1 MGAGTECHA
10 PLETVR
16 VEESTDR
23 DDYHVLPVEGV
34 AKRLDVDVH
43 TGLSTNEASRRLQ
56 VFGENQIRSSGG
68 SNIARILIR
77 QCANIMSAVLV
88 AAMILSF
95 VTKDFI
101 EGTVIALIVVTN
113 VIIGF
118 FQEYKAERTMEAL
131 RKMTA
136 PTSNVLRDGRQKTI
150 PTIHVVPGD
159 VLLLKNGDA
168 VGADSRIFS
177 EQVLS
182 IDEALLT
189 GESCAVDKVHIPVG
203 KGSSYVPLGER
214 TSMAF
219 ASTVVIS
226 GRGKGIVVRTGMQTE
241 IGKIA
246 TSVELASGSAEKTPL
261 QKSIDSMA
269 VVLLAVALALAF
281 LVFAAHKFAYSNDI
295 ALYAVSL
302 AIAVIP
308 EGLMAVVTLT
318 MAFGV
323 RVMAAHRVLVRRVNI
338 LEVLGHVTNIC
349 SDKTGTLTQAKMAVA
364 ALWLPAEDHI
374 AVQRPTSGSVLNPT
388 PGPSS
393 PYAILQTAAGT
404 EPKALSTDLSSVAL
418 CTSLCNMAE
427 LTFDPITTT
436 WHGIGEGTEIA
447 LQVFAHRLEVGKPA
461 LLEKGWQI
469 LAEFPFDSSVKR
481 MSTIYTSPD
490 QVGGISFAK
499 GAPECIIGMC
509 DHIQRNGVSEAIGL
523 GDLRSLVLPAVTE
536 MAQQGMRVLAFATR
550 LVPQIR
556 SHEDARSLPRE
567 DLEKHMTFLGL
578 TGIFDPPRAE
588 TQQSIELC
596 HRAGIAVHMLTGDH
610 EATAVAIAK
619 QVGILTTSPG
629 NETGRVATSK
639 TFDELVDCEIDRLP
653 ELPLVIARCSPQ
665 TKIRMVQALHRR
677 SRIVMMTGDGV
688 NDAPSL
694 KVANVGAAM
703 GKTGSDVTKQASDI
717 VLTDDNFA
725 SIVRAV
731 SEGRRIFRNIQCFVC
746 VLVGGNVGEL
756 VALTIGLFVFRTSS
770 GAAVFPLSPVQIL
783 VNNFITGTPSA
794 LALGLEKHVYH
805 IMEQP
810 PRPAGSG
817 LFDNELIADILF
829 FGFVLGAL
837 STTNFVLVVY
847 LLGIGDT
854 TTYDCNHDYSNA
866 CDVIFRARGC
876 LFATLT
882 ILMLL
887 HTYNCRRRRE
897 SVWNP
902 RFFEQAFENP
912 YIAYALAVGIAITLI
927 SLYVPGL
934 NLDVFKQAPIG
945 LTEWGLVALSIVIFI
960 AVSECYKF
968 VKRRTLDDPRP
979 A

>member
-1 MGAGTECHA
+1 MGAANERRA
-10 PLETVR
+10 PLEGVR
-16 VEESTDR
+16 IETSTDR
-23 DDYHVLPVEGV
+23 DDYHVLPAEDV
-34 AKRLDVDVH
+34 AKILDVDVN

-56 VFGENQIRSSGG
+56 VCGENQLRSSGG
-68 SNIARILIR
+68 SDIVRILIG
-77 QCANIMSAVLV
+77 QCANIMTVVLV

-101 EGTVIALIVVTN
+101 EGTVIGFIVIAN
-113 VIIGF
+113 IIIGF

-131 RKMTA
+131 RKMAA

-214 TSMAF
+214 TNMAF

-261 QKSIDSMA
+261 QKSLDSMA
-269 VVLLAVALALAF
+269 IVLLVVAFALAF

-364 ALWLPAEDHI
+364 AVWLPAEDHI

-388 PGPSS
+388 PAPSN

-404 EPKALSTDLSSVAL
+404 EPKASSTDLSRLTL

-447 LQVFAHRLEVGKPA
+447 LQVFAHRLEFGKPA

-490 QVGGISFAK
+490 QVGGIAFAK

-509 DHIQRNGVSEAIGL
+509 DHVQRNGVSEAIEL
-523 GDLRSLVLPAVTE
+523 DDLRSLVLPAVTE

-596 HRAGIAVHMLTGDH
+596 HRAGITVHMLTGDH

-639 TFDELVDCEIDRLP
+639 TFDELDDGGIDRLP
-653 ELPLVIARCSPQ
+653 DLPLVIARCSPL

-694 KVANVGAAM
+694 KIANVGAAM

-731 SEGRRIFRNIQCFVC
+731 SEGRRIFRNIQCFIS

-927 SLYVPGL
+927 SLYLPGL
-934 NLDVFKQAPIG
+934 NLIVFKQAPIG
-945 LTEWGLVALSIVIFI
+945 LIEWGLVALSIVIFI
-960 AVSECYKF
+960 GVSECYKF
-968 VKRRTLDDPRP
+968 VKRRILDDPRP

>member
-1 MGAGTECHA
+1 MGAANERRA
-10 PLETVR
+10 PLEGVR
-16 VEESTDR
+16 IETSIDR
-23 DDYHVLPVEGV
+23 DDYHVLPAEDV
-34 AKRLDVDVH
+34 AKILDVDVN

-56 VFGENQIRSSGG
+56 VCGENQLRSSGG
-68 SNIARILIR
+68 SDIVRILIG
-77 QCANIMSAVLV
+77 QCANIMTVVLV

-101 EGTVIALIVVTN
+101 EGTVIGFIVIAN
-113 VIIGF
+113 IIIGF

-131 RKMTA
+131 RKMAA

-214 TSMAF
+214 TNMAF

-261 QKSIDSMA
+261 QKSLDSMA
-269 VVLLAVALALAF
+269 VVLLVVAVALAL

-364 ALWLPAEDHI
+364 AVWLPAEGCT
-374 AVQRPTSGSVLNPT
+374 AVQRPASGSVLNPA
-388 PGPSS
+388 PAPSN

-404 EPKALSTDLSSVAL
+404 EPKALSTDLSSLTL

-427 LTFDPITTT
+427 LTFDPISTT

-481 MSTIYTSPD
+481 MITIYTSPD
-490 QVGGISFAK
+490 QVGGIAFAK
-499 GAPECIIGMC
+499 GAPECVIGMC
-509 DHIQRNGVSEAIGL
+509 DHIQRNGVSEAIEL

-550 LVPQIR
+550 PVAQIR
-556 SHEDARSLPRE
+556 FHEDARSLPRE

-596 HRAGIAVHMLTGDH
+596 HRAGITVHMLTGDH

-629 NETGRVATSK
+629 NEVGRVATSK
-639 TFDELVDCEIDRLP
+639 TFDELDDGGIDRLP

-694 KVANVGAAM
+694 KIANVGAAM

-731 SEGRRIFRNIQCFVC
+731 SEGRRIFRNIQCFVS

-794 LALGLEKHVYH
+794 LALGLEKHVYR
-805 IMEQP
+805 IMEEA
-810 PRPAGSG
+810 PRPPGAG
-817 LFDNELIADILF
+817 LFDNELIGDILF

-847 LLGIGDT
+847 ILGTGNT

-912 YIAYALAVGIAITLI
+912 YIAYALAVGIAITLV
-927 SLYVPGL
+927 SLYLPGL

-945 LTEWGLVALSIVIFI
+945 LVEWGLVALSIVIFI

-968 VKRRTLDDPRP
+968 VKRRILDDRRP